1 MSCSL
6 WDSNSYHVHSQIV
19 VHPERRRNA
28 PLWQHCMERGCHV
41 LFRLFFN
48 GVLSPHLLEIGG
60 ILITALSLCGGNLS
74 SSLSLRALGRYLA
87 TSFVQFDTGNWQW
100 LMKVRRPVS
109 PSLLIHTRLQFPIFL
124 MEEQTL
130 LLILISLLILP
141 AGYLNLASKL
151 KVIVADT
158 TFCVLTRFT

>member
-1 MSCSL
+1 
-6 WDSNSYHVHSQIV
+6 
-19 VHPERRRNA
+19 
-28 PLWQHCMERGCHV
+28 
-41 LFRLFFN
+41 
-48 GVLSPHLLEIGG
+48 
-60 ILITALSLCGGNLS
+60 
-74 SSLSLRALGRYLA
+74 
-87 TSFVQFDTGNWQW
+87 
-100 LMKVRRPVS
+100 
-109 PSLLIHTRLQFPIFL
+109 

>member
-6 WDSNSYHVHSQIV
+6 WDSNSYHVRSQTE

-48 GVLSPHLLEIGG
+48 GVLSPHLLEIGR
-60 ILITALSLCGGNLS
+60 ILITDLSLCGGNLS

-100 LMKVRRPVS
+100 LMKVRGQ
-109 PSLLIHTRLQFPIFL
+109 SLLFQLIHTRLQFPTSLFNGGANSSSHSYFPL
-124 MEEQTL
+124 NSASGL
-130 LLILISLLILP
+130 LKFNI
-141 AGYLNLASKL
+141 
-151 KVIVADT
+151 
-158 TFCVLTRFT
+158 